1 VADPEEDEPLTFR
14 VHVYAGKMSR
24 VPADW
29 CFPRC
34 GVFDLWRQWW
44 IGDLVRQ
51 IPPLMY
57 IDFKDV
63 DHLDEVPVGEEE
75 MHGRTG
81 AKKASQ
87 RAVRKTLCNMK
98 FLMRWVSYKV
108 KEAGA
113 KEEEA
118 TILSVDRM
126 FQAVAHLFSMGTCDG
141 QKKWITVVNTL
152 CRKLETVPNGFKW

>member
-1 VADPEEDEPLTFR
+1 
-14 VHVYAGKMSR
+14 
-24 VPADW
+24 
-29 CFPRC
+29 
-34 GVFDLWRQWW
+34 
-44 IGDLVRQ
+44 
-51 IPPLMY
+51 MY

-75 MHGRTG
+75 MHGRMG

-98 FLMRWVSYKV
+98 FLMHWVSYKV

-113 KEEEA
+113 KEEEI

-126 FQAVAHLFSMGTCDG
+126 FRAVAHLFSVGVRDG
-141 QKKWITVVNTL
+141 QKKWITVVNML
-152 CRKLETVPNGFKW
+152 RRKSESVPTAFKW